1 MSPPEP
7 RFIPV
12 LRPQQ
17 QAVLLVLVMV
27 WAFFVGLF
35 WAWWLQPAHWA
46 APWGMALNT
55 LLLVVVTAMPAWAYF
70 FLVRMQRVNPCSS
83 FPVDLRLG
91 MVVTKAPSE
100 PWPLVR
106 ETLEAMLAQEPA
118 HDTWLADENPT
129 DEVLRWCALH
139 GVQVSTR
146 RDQPGYH
153 NAHWP
158 RRRRCKEGNLAYFYD
173 HYGYERYDVVV
184 QLDADHKP
192 EPGYLRAMVHPFG
205 DPEVGYVAAP
215 SICDRNAS
223 KSWVARGRL
232 YAEAGLHGPQQLG
245 HNAGYAPL
253 CIGSHYA
260 VRTAALV
267 EIGGLGPELAE
278 DHSTTL
284 LLNSKGWRG
293 VFAIDARCHGLGPET
308 FEDAMVQ
315 EFQWSRSLTTI
326 LLALTPK
333 LCSRLPWHLRWQFLY
348 SQLFYPLRGS
358 LSVVGVILPAVAMAT
373 SQPWVRVDYPIFLL
387 LWLLYS
393 LLTLLPLFWLKQLGL
408 LNPPSSRLVSWEQML
423 FELTR
428 GPWVLAG
435 VMAACVDRFW
445 CGSHDFRVTRKE
457 QQIRPLKL
465 TFITPHLILA
475 CIGALTALLLGH
487 SAGDAKG
494 YVLLVLISASS
505 SAVAAVLALGLDH
518 RLKRLPLFQL
528 GYHYGIVLG
537 VASLV
542 LVTAVLRHEELRTP
556 LQLTEALPT
565 TQLWRP

>member
-1 MSPPEP
+1 MSTHESH
-7 RFIPV
+7 FIPV
-12 LRPQQ
+12 LRPKQQ
-17 QAVLLVLVMV
+17 VVLLVLVLI
-27 WAFFVGLF
+27 WAIFIGLF

-70 FLVRMQRVNPCSS
+70 FVVRMQRVNPRSS

-91 MVVTKAPSE
+91 MVVTKAPLE

-106 ETLEAMLAQEPA
+106 ETLEAMLAQVPV
-118 HDTWLADENPT
+118 HDTWLADEDPS
-129 DEVLRWCALH
+129 DEVLCWCKLH
-139 GVQVSTR
+139 GVRVSTR
-146 RDQPGYH
+146 RDHPGYH
-153 NAHWP
+153 NVSWP

-192 EPGYLRAMVHPFG
+192 EPGYLQAMVQPFG
-205 DPEVGYVAAP
+205 DPKVGYVAAP

-223 KSWVARGRL
+223 TSWVTRGRL
-232 YAEAGLHGPQQLG
+232 YAESGLHGPQQLG
-245 HNAGYAPL
+245 HNAGFAPL

-260 VRTAALV
+260 VRTAALA

-284 LLNSKGWRG
+284 LLNSNGWRG

-333 LCSRLPWHLRWQFLY
+333 VTHRLPSHLRWQFLY

-358 LSVVGVILPAVAMAT
+358 LSVVGVMLPAVAMAT

-387 LWLLYS
+387 LWLIYS
-393 LLTLLPLFWLKQLGL
+393 LLTLLPLFWLKHLGL
-408 LNPPSSRLVSWEQML
+408 LNPSSSRLVSWEQML

-435 VMAACVDRFW
+435 VLTACVDQIWR
-445 CGSHDFRVTRKE
+445 CAHDFRVTSK
-457 QQIRPLKL
+457 QQQTRPLKL
-465 TFITPHLILA
+465 TFITPHLTLA
-475 CIGALTALLLGH
+475 CIGALTALLLGN

-494 YVLLVLISASS
+494 YVLLVLISAFSF
-505 SAVAAVLALGLDH
+505 AATAVLALGLDH
-518 RLKRLPLFQL
+518 RLKRLPWFQL
-528 GYHYGIVLG
+528 RHHYATVLG
-537 VASLV
+537 VAALV
-542 LVTAVLRHEELRTP
+542 FFTSVVRHEELRSP
-556 LQLTEALPT
+556 LQITEALLIT
-565 TQLWRP
+565 RLWRP